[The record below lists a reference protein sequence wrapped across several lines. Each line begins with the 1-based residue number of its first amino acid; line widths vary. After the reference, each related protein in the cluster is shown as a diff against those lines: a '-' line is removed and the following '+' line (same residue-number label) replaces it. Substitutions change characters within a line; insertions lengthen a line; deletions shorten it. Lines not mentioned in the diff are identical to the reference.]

1 MRTLIFEG
9 TVTALT
15 SVSHIGETRGINSML
30 RREKIAMPDATVE
43 EIPIISGNSLR
54 GLLRDRGML
63 HMCRALGYGVNE
75 ATGEVKGL
83 SLPAFYFLFS
93 GGALTKDAARG
104 LDVDLARR
112 MRELI
117 PLVGVFG
124 GAVGNQ
130 IMPGK
135 LKIGKLIPLCS
146 ETAHLVPQRF
156 VSEHIE
162 LSVDNPET
170 NADESKTEWRAKPLT
185 SVWNLLQSEPYT
197 RKDDEKSESL
207 RALIEPETRL
217 MLEANA
223 AEKRDKARANPN
235 AIDNEMGQHQQ
246 MRYYVETFAAGTQF
260 YWDITLD
267 DVTDVEFDAFAVA
280 LMEFSKK
287 PYIGGK
293 SAVGHGKVAV
303 KFDTWLDID
312 PRAVA
317 SGNAVGA
324 PLGKAYLEHL
334 SKRGDDI
341 RAELAKFA

>member
-1 MRTLIFEG
+1 MRTLVFEG

-30 RREKIAMPDATVE
+30 RREKVAMPDATVE
-43 EIPIISGNSLR
+43 EIPIISGNSMR

-75 ATGEVKGL
+75 ETGEVKGL

-93 GGALTKDAARG
+93 GGALTKDAGRG

-135 LKIGKLIPLCS
+135 VKIGKLIPLCQ
-146 ETAHLVPQRF
+146 ETAHLVPLRF
-156 VSEHIE
+156 ISDDVKCG
-162 LSVDNPET
+162 D
-170 NADESKTEWRAKPLT
+170 KTERVARLLP

-207 RALIEPETRL
+207 RQLIAPETRL
-217 MLEANA
+217 LLEAQA
-223 AEKRDKARANPN
+223 AQKRDKARTDPN
-235 AIDNEMGQHQQ
+235 AVDNDMGQHQQ

-267 DVTDVEFDAFAVA
+267 DVTDVEFDAFAIA
-280 LMEFSKK
+280 LMEFSRK
-287 PYIGGK
+287 PFIGGK
-293 SAVGHGKVAV
+293 SAVGHGKVSV
-303 KFDTWLDID
+303 KFDSWLEID

-317 SGNAVGA
+317 TGSAVGMPIGA
-324 PLGKAYLEHL
+324 VYREHL
-334 SKRGDDI
+334 KTRGEDI